1 MKQTLTLFFCSFIS
15 LVHAQKA
22 QFEGLKRT
30 KASYLLKFMDWDKHV
45 PTDSLSIANG
55 LQRIRNTRF
64 FNEVDSRLEVKN
76 GDTIV
81 VFKCQEI
88 FTVLPIVEGGASEG
102 NKWIRLGVEDE
113 NGLGKGIRTIAFY
126 QYNDRHSYLLKQ
138 FYPLLYKKWGLNYLL
153 KNWSILEPIAI
164 NDVPMVYN
172 YINWDAEFLV
182 QYSFD
187 INRHNV
193 EAGIGYMNEIFELP
207 VGDDMHKMQEM
218 ENYKRYLVKANHY
231 LNFEDHNTIYVK
243 GWSSKTYLLGS
254 YFLDSKTVFSSF
266 LNESKYFKRLSK
278 KGNLAFRSRIGISS
292 NVNTYLAP
300 FVLDNYYNIRGIGN
314 RIERGTASVTLNAE
328 YRQTVWENRS
338 FAIQIVGFTD
348 MGAIRPSG
356 DRLSAL
362 AVSENIKV
370 FSGMG
375 SRFIYKKAYDCDLR
389 IDYGM
394 GIHGGGRGF
403 VLGLGQYF

>member
-1 MKQTLTLFFCSFIS
+1 MKQTLTLLFFSLIS
-15 LVHAQKA
+15 LVHAQKV

-30 KASYLLKFMDWDKHV
+30 KASFLLKFMQWDKGV
-45 PTDSLSIANG
+45 PTDSASIANG
-55 LQRIRNTRF
+55 VQRIRNTRF
-64 FNEVDSRLEVKN
+64 FNEVESRLEVKN
-76 GDTIV
+76 GDTLVI
-81 VFKCQEI
+81 FKCQEI

-138 FYPLLYKKWGLNYLL
+138 FYPLLYKKWGLNYLV
-153 KNWSILEPIAI
+153 KNWSILEPIYR
-164 NDVPMVYN
+164 DKTHKVYN

-182 QYSFD
+182 QYSYD
-187 INRHNV
+187 INRHNAEV
-193 EAGIGYMNEIFELP
+193 GIGYMNEIFELP
-207 VGDDMHKMQEM
+207 MGDMPKMQEM

-231 LNFEDHNTIYVK
+231 LNFQDHNTIYVT

-254 YFLDSKTVFSSF
+254 YFLGSKTVFGSF
-266 LNESKYFKRLSK
+266 LNESKYFKMLSA
-278 KGNLAFRSRIGISS
+278 KGNLALRGRVGISS
-292 NVNTYLAP
+292 NVNTFLAP

-314 RIERGTASVTLNAE
+314 RIDRGTASVTLNAE

-338 FAIQIVGFTD
+338 FAIQLVGFTD
-348 MGAIRPSG
+348 AGTIRPSG
-356 DRLSAL
+356 ENLSTMTS
-362 AVSENIKV
+362 SENIKV
-370 FSGMG
+370 FTGLG
-375 SRFIYKKAYDCDLR
+375 SRFIYKKAYECDLR
-389 IDYGM
+389 IDYGV